1 MLRFELVV
9 SGRWSG
15 VVTNNGMLKK
25 RNQIIFEQFRFNAGG
40 NDGRTV
46 VCYRQ

>member
-1 MLRFELVV
+1 MVNGQCLGVV
-9 SGRWSG
+9 S
-15 VVTNNGMLKK
+15 NNGMLKK